1 MMWKDSHQGVKG
13 QAETFKL
20 DPICVLNQT
29 GIQVLGWRG
38 RFKGMQRLKSLR
50 CLPPPDFSWSPFP
63 HLHCVEGGMCP
74 WQV

>member
-1 MMWKDSHQGVKG
+1 MWKDSHQGVKG

-38 RFKGMQRLKSLR
+38 RFKGMQRLKTSTA
-50 CLPPPDFSWSPFP
+50 PHPEFSWTPFP
-63 HLHCVEGGMCP
+63 TCIVWSRECAHGPGV
-74 WQV
+74 